1 MKTITE
7 PSRQIPVRAEVD
19 TLIIGGGPTGII
31 AAEAASMNGQKVML
45 LESRGFLGGN
55 LTIGLPILSFLNS
68 IAFHEYDGSPALFSQ
83 LAYAI
88 FHTGSK
94 FLIVQS
100 FAVGDTVNDIG
111 SCLYF

>member
-45 LESRGFLGGN
+45 LESRGFL
-55 LTIGLPILSFLNS
+55 
-68 IAFHEYDGSPALFSQ
+68 
-83 LAYAI
+83 
-88 FHTGSK
+88 
-94 FLIVQS
+94 
-100 FAVGDTVNDIG
+100 
-111 SCLYF
+111 